1 GVAPGAVMMLPRSPA
16 AAARDVAALQEWSRI
31 PLLVAGNLESGAVNF
46 LTGVEAF
53 ANPMQVAA
61 AGDEAAVDALAD
73 HCIRVARSLG

>member
-1 GVAPGAVMMLPRSPA
+1 
-16 AAARDVAALQEWSRI
+16 EWSRI

-73 HCIRVARSLG
+73 HCIRVARSLGMNWAFAPVVDVAVNPANPITNTR